1 MKKLLIFA
9 ITLCIAVNLA
19 AQCDCDTASLK
30 VTLQAFSEANSS
42 LDSLWRSVQ
51 EELLIVQK
59 DAIFADNHAQLAC
72 VRRRLALI
80 EQKRK
85 ELLD

>member
-1 MKKLLIFA
+1 MKKLLTFA
-9 ITLCIAVNLA
+9 IALCIAANLA
-19 AQCDCDTASLK
+19 AQCNCDTASVK
-30 VTLQAFSEANSS
+30 VRLETFTEVNSS

-72 VRRRLALI
+72 VRRRFMLI
-80 EQKRK
+80 EEKRK